1 MANRIEVAP
10 GLDAGA
16 LELRYRQASD
26 AVERS
31 HWQIVWLAA
40 KGLSRRAVAE
50 VTGYSERWTRAVIGR
65 YNAHGPEGLGDGRH
79 GNPGAKPLLDE
90 VQRRELLAALAEPPL
105 DGGLWNRR
113 KVAAWI
119 AATSEHK
126 EVHAQRSTAP
136 LSTGVPAAARLHPQ
150 APAAAPRHAKAS
162 AEDQAA
168 FKKEAGRAACRAP
181 GRARPGRLRAL
192 GDG

>member
-16 LELRYRQASD
+16 LELRCRQASD

-50 VTGYSERWTRAVIGR
+50 VTGYSERWIRAVIGR

-105 DGGLWNRR
+105 DGGLWNSR

-119 AATSEHK
+119 AATTEHK
-126 EVHAQRSTAP
+126 EVHAQRGWEY
-136 LSTGVPAAARLHPQ
+136 LRRLGFTLKRPR
-150 APAAAPRHAKAS
+150 PRHAKAS